1 MPESLLQLWQAVVA
15 RENIWWQLGTAAY
28 IVLLAFLVR
37 GLFICFIFRII
48 LRMAE
53 KTKTAF
59 DEAILLAFENPIKRL
74 ILVIGFYIA
83 LLSLPLGPAVDAV
96 MDNIF
101 RSLIIV
107 FIVAGFYNLVGGD
120 AYHKLSKKLSVEKT
134 VAGFATKALRFI
146 IIALAVA
153 IIAQEWDYDVNGFIA
168 GLGLGGLAVALAA
181 KDALANIFGGVV
193 ILLDKPFEVG
203 DWISSPS
210 VEGTVEE
217 MGFRSTRVRNFE
229 NAQVIVP
236 NASMA
241 NDPITN
247 WTRMQKRRIS
257 FHLGVTYDTARQ
269 KLQVCIDRIKTMLE
283 EHPEVHPD
291 AIFVRFDQFNDSSLD
306 IFIYFYTRTTVW
318 ADHLAVKEEINF
330 KILAILETEGVS
342 VAFPSQSVYFEN
354 RLEVSE
360 NPGESVNSPAEGSQE
375 KK

>member
-1 MPESLLQLWQAVVA
+1 MPESLLQFWQAAVA
-15 RENIWWQLGTAAY
+15 RENIWWQLGTAGF
-28 IVLLAFLVR
+28 IVLLAFLAR
-37 GLFICFIFRII
+37 GLFTFFIFRTI

-53 KTKTAF
+53 KTKTAI
-59 DEAILLAFENPIKRL
+59 DEAILLAFENPLKKL

-96 MDNIF
+96 IGNIF
-101 RSLIIV
+101 RSLLIV
-107 FIVAGFYNLVGGD
+107 FIAAGFYNLVGGD
-120 AYHKLSKKLSVEKT
+120 AYHKLSEKLSVEKT

-181 KDALANIFGGVV
+181 KDALANIFGGLV
-193 ILLDKPFEVG
+193 ILLDKPFAVG

-217 MGFRSTRVRNFE
+217 MGFRSTRVRTFA
-229 NAQVIVP
+229 NAQVTVP
-236 NASMA
+236 NASLA

-257 FHLGVTYDTARQ
+257 FHLGVTYNTSRQ
-269 KLQVCIDRIKTMLE
+269 KLQRCIDRIRTMLARHPKV
-283 EHPEVHPD
+283 HPET
-291 AIFVRFDQFNDSSLD
+291 IFACFDEFNDSSLD
-306 IFIYFYTRTTVW
+306 IFIYFFTKTTEW
-318 ADHLAVKEEINF
+318 GKHLAVKEEINF
-330 KILAILETEGVS
+330 KIMAILEEEGVS

-354 RLEVSE
+354 RLAVTEDPRDHQGQDKNTVD
-360 NPGESVNSPAEGSQE
+360 
-375 KK
+375 KKE